1 MADTHR
7 RLGRAAGLLISL
19 ALAVASCSL
28 GESPAPPSATTPP
41 AATVVFRGGPILTMT
56 EVGTVAALAVRDG
69 MIVAIGSDEEVSPH
83 IGDGTRVVE
92 LGGRALLPGF
102 VDAHT
107 HLLSDG
113 EEPILDAQRLAL
125 ENGITTLADAS
136 VEPDLL
142 ADFLAAQ
149 DGLVV
154 RVGLYLGRTT
164 YCGEDLGTWYEEHP
178 PGATFGDRLFV
189 AGVKIFSD
197 GGACRNAAASEPPLN
212 GYVVEPPFFEPAVLE
227 DLVRTADDAGYQ
239 VLIHAQGDLAI
250 RDAQDAIAA
259 VLDGGPNTLRHR
271 IDHNSIVTPEL
282 RTRYGEIG
290 IVPVIFGTFPTC
302 ADLPWTQ
309 FWMDNGEDWRAL
321 VDANPGLPIAWHG
334 DDPWVAPISPLHDLA
349 SYVTRADRAEDG
361 SLCRP
366 PAWLADTAL
375 GVEEALAM
383 MNVNSA
389 FALGLDDT
397 VGSLAPGMVA
407 DLIVVTA
414 DPLTAAPEALFDL
427 EIVGTFVDG
436 EVVYCRTGDE
446 ALCG

>member
-1 MADTHR
+1 V
-7 RLGRAAGLLISL
+7 GRVDLALTSLLISF
-19 ALAVASCSL
+19 ALVVASCSL
-28 GESPAPPSATTPP
+28 GETPTTPP
-41 AATVVFRGGPILTMT
+41 AATLVFRGGTILTMT
-56 EVGTVAALAVRDG
+56 DSGTVAALAVRDG
-69 MIVAIGSDEEVSPH
+69 MIVAVGSDEEVAPH
-83 IGDGTRVVE
+83 IGATTRVIE
-92 LGGRALLPGF
+92 LEGRALLPGF
-102 VDAHT
+102 VDPHT

-113 EEPILDAQRLAL
+113 EEPILDAQWLAL

-136 VEPDLL
+136 VEPDLFD
-142 ADFLAAQ
+142 DFLAAK
-149 DGLVV
+149 DDLVV

-178 PGATFGDRLFV
+178 PGTTCGDRLFV

-197 GGACRNAAASEPPLN
+197 GGACRNAAASMAPLD

-227 DLVRTADDAGYQ
+227 NLVRTADDAGYQ
-239 VLIHAQGDLAI
+239 VLIHAQGGLAI

-282 RTRYGEIG
+282 RPRYGEIG
-290 IVPVIFGTFPTC
+290 IVPVIFGTFSTC
-302 ADLPWTQ
+302 EDIPWTQ
-309 FWMDNGEDWRAL
+309 FWMDNGEDWRSL

-361 SLCRP
+361 SLCEP
-366 PAWLADTAL
+366 PEWLADNAL
-375 GVEEALAM
+375 TVQEALPM

-389 FALGLDDT
+389 YALGLDDT

-407 DLIVVTA
+407 DLILVTA
-414 DPLTAAPEALFDL
+414 DPTATAPEALFDL
-427 EIVGTFVDG
+427 EVVATIVDG
-436 EVVYCRTGDE
+436 EIVYCRSGDE